1 MEGCMMIYFD
11 NAATTFPKPEI
22 VYEKTMEAMREYGAN
37 PGRGGHKMALKA
49 NRGIFETRNTIAKL
63 FNIGNPMR
71 VIFTASCTESLN
83 LAIKGVLEEG
93 DHVITT
99 SIEHNSVLRPI
110 THLEK
115 SGVENTIVDANSK
128 GEVDPADIEAAIK
141 ENTKLIVTT
150 HISNL
155 IGSIVP
161 IEEIGEIAKKHNILY
176 LVDAAQSAGVYH
188 IDVEKVGID
197 MLAFP
202 GHKGLLGP
210 QGTGGLYIKEGLELS
225 EILQG
230 GTGSASESL
239 VQPEILPDR
248 YEAGTHNG
256 AGIIGLRT
264 GVEYILD
271 RGTEDIR
278 AYEEKLTNH
287 FLDGIKDIEEL
298 EIYGPLDTR
307 KQAAVVALNFKG
319 IDSSEIAFILD
330 EKYDI
335 AVRSGLHCA
344 PLAHKT
350 IGSLDQGAVRFSF
363 GIFNTIEEVDKGI
376 KALREISEEI

>member
-1 MEGCMMIYFD
+1 MMIYFD

>member
-1 MEGCMMIYFD
+1 MIYFD

-141 ENTKLIVTT
+141 GNTKLIVTT

>member
-1 MEGCMMIYFD
+1 MIYFD
-11 NAATTFPKPEI
+11 NAATTFPKPDI
-22 VYEKTMEAMREYGAN
+22 VYEKTMEAMKEYGAN
-37 PGRGGHKMALKA
+37 PGRAGHKMALKA

-63 FNIGNPMR
+63 FNIDNPMN
-71 VIFTASCTESLN
+71 VIFTSSCTESLN
-83 LAIKGVLEEG
+83 LAIKGVLEPG

-110 THLEK
+110 KNLEEK
-115 SGVENTIVDANSK
+115 EVENTIVNGNSK
-128 GEVDPADIEAAIK
+128 GEIDPEDIEAAIK

-161 IEEIGEIAKKHNILY
+161 IDEIGEIARKHNILY

-256 AGIIGLRT
+256 AGIVGLRS

-278 AYEEKLTNH
+278 NYEEKLTNH
-287 FLDGIKDIEEL
+287 FLDGIKDIKEL
-298 EIYGPLDTR
+298 EIYGALDTR
-307 KQAAVVALNFKG
+307 KQAAVVSLNFKG

-350 IGSLDQGAVRFSF
+350 IGTLEQGAVRFSF

>member
-1 MEGCMMIYFD
+1 MIYFD